1 MRVCGGLRGWIS
13 GDGGRGRTVG
23 RMRVWIRGTRVSV
36 MDWVVLGLM
45 MRRGIVV
52 MVGGCCGC
60 YHPEEI
66 ERQLRGFKRL

>member
-1 MRVCGGLRGWIS
+1 
-13 GDGGRGRTVG
+13 
-23 RMRVWIRGTRVSV
+23 MRVWIRGTRVSV